1 MIKLTL
7 RELATTVGGSIIQGN
22 PDLQFDS
29 VTIDSRRITQ
39 GDLFVAI
46 KGERFD
52 GHDFIEQAVQ
62 AGAKG
67 VIVERELRTDGEVGV
82 VRVNNTLEALGS
94 IARANRNRLNIPVI
108 GITGSNGKTTTKD
121 LTAFILEQQFDVIKT
136 EGNFNNEIGLPLTLL
151 KITATTE
158 AAVVEMGMR
167 GLGQIKQLADIAL
180 PTIGIVTNVGQSHI
194 ELLGTQENIARAK
207 SELIQALPEDGVA
220 ILNGDDELVC
230 SLCNQT
236 KARVVCFGIDNDNSD
251 YLAKNIETYSERSR
265 CEIYCRSEGTSFKVE
280 LPIPGRHNILNA
292 LAAIAVA
299 KELGVSNETIQTGL
313 SKVVL
318 TGKRLNIT
326 KTRDYWII
334 DDTYNASPTSM
345 KAALDVLAEFKH
357 PGRKIAVLAD
367 MLELGA
373 QSPQFHYE
381 VGVYAGKLGIDRLY
395 AFGDLAKSYVEGYQ
409 SILNTPSCYFTD
421 KQTLLTELQT
431 VLQTGDLVLIKG
443 SRGMHM
449 EEIVI
454 ALQGEEALT

>member
-7 RELATTVGGSIIQGN
+7 RELATVVGGSILQGN
-22 PDLQFDS
+22 PDWQFEN
-29 VTIDSRRITQ
+29 VTIDSRSVKQ
-39 GDLFVAI
+39 GELFVAI

-52 GHDFIEQAVQ
+52 GHDFIEQAIQ

-67 VIVERELRTDGEVGV
+67 VIVERELQTAGEVAV
-82 VRVNNTLEALGS
+82 VMVDNTLTALGS
-94 IARANRNRLNIPVI
+94 IARANRSKLNIPVI

-121 LTAFILEQQFDVIKT
+121 LTAVILEQQFEVVKT

-151 KITATTE
+151 KIATTTE

-167 GLGQIKQLADIAL
+167 GLGQIQQLADIAL

-220 ILNGDDELVC
+220 ILNGDDELVR
-230 SLCNQT
+230 SMRNQT
-236 KARVVCFGIDNDNSD
+236 KARVVCFGIDNVHND
-251 YLAKNIETYSERSR
+251 YLAKNIKAYSEGSR
-265 CEIYCRSEGTSFKVE
+265 CEIYCRSDGTTFEIE

-299 KELGVSNETIQTGL
+299 KELGVSNEVIRTGL
-313 SKVVL
+313 SKIVL

-357 PGRKIAVLAD
+357 PGQKIAVLAD
-367 MLELGA
+367 MLELGV

-395 AFGDLAKSYVEGYQ
+395 AFGSLAKSYVEGYQ
-409 SILNTPSCYFTD
+409 SILNTPACYFTD
-421 KQTLLTELQT
+421 KQKLLTELQA
-431 VLQTGDLVLIKG
+431 VLQPGDLVLIKG

-454 ALQGEEALT
+454 ALHGEEALA